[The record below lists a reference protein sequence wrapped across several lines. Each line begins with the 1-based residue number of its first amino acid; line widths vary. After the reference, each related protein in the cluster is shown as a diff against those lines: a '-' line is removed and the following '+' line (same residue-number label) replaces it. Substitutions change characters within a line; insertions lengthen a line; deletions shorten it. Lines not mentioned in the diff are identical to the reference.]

1 MIETKKSQIGKNTRS
16 LEIHNRNQVMAVNQL
31 VHVEYWV
38 ERLQYW
44 TMLKNGNVTN
54 SGYTLYTEEWILEWA
69 SSVSYTHL
77 TLPTTPYV

>member
-69 SSVSYTHL
+69 SSFDCVN
-77 TLPTTPYV
+77 